1 MKYSDN
7 NLLNYTSYYEL
18 ENFEEQIEQVLG
30 VVHQTLNAISQNMH
44 IDLVSKTDFLYFG
57 SITTNNNINPN
68 DPIDLLIKIN
78 NPFLLDV
85 NKEYLHTK
93 SRKKRATLMSTANI
107 LQILSASFYQAL
119 TPVSKVSLNGS
130 NILIDSLGELGKN
143 YRIFVVASKN
153 TESGECYGI
162 NSTQKSIFK
171 YNIETAID
179 NFNQKNKSTNGNFSD
194 MINIIKSISYDV
206 NARLNEFAIE
216 SLIYNVPNKFF
227 EGEANIQLLKVLNY
241 IKLSNYDKFT
251 SIDENGDI
259 KSNGFIDTNIL
270 ELKKFIEQISY
281 ALQ

>member
-1 MKYSDN
+1 MKYTDN

-18 ENFEEQIEQVLG
+18 ENFKEQINQVLG
-30 VVHQTLNAISQNMH
+30 IAHQTLTTISQNMH

-57 SITTNNNINPN
+57 SITTNNNIAPS

-78 NPFLLDV
+78 NPFLIDV
-85 NKEYLHTK
+85 NNEYLHTK
-93 SRKKRATLMSTANI
+93 SRKKRAKLLSTDTI
-107 LQILSASFYQAL
+107 LQILSTSFYQAL

-130 NILIDSLGELGKN
+130 SLLIDSLGELGKN
-143 YRIFVVASKN
+143 YRIFVVASEN
-153 TESGECYGI
+153 NESGECYGI
-162 NSTQKSIFK
+162 NSVQKFIYK
-171 YNIETAID
+171 YNIETAIS
-179 NFNQKNKSTNGNFSD
+179 NFNQKNEDTNGNFSD
-194 MINIIKSISYDV
+194 VINMIKSISNDV
-206 NARLNEFAIE
+206 NAHLNEFAIE

-227 EGEANIQLLKVLNY
+227 EGEPNIQLLKVLNY

-259 KSNGFIDTNIL
+259 KTNGFIDTSLL

>member
-1 MKYSDN
+1 MKYTDN

-18 ENFEEQIEQVLG
+18 ENFKEQINQVLG
-30 VVHQTLNAISQNMH
+30 IAHQTLTTISQNMH

-57 SITTNNNINPN
+57 SIITNNNIAPS

-78 NPFLLDV
+78 NPFLIDV
-85 NKEYLHTK
+85 NNEYLHTK
-93 SRKKRATLMSTANI
+93 SRKKRAKLLSTDTI
-107 LQILSASFYQAL
+107 LQILSTSFYQAL

-130 NILIDSLGELGKN
+130 SLLIDSLGELGKN
-143 YRIFVVASKN
+143 YRIFVVASEN
-153 TESGECYGI
+153 NESGECYGI
-162 NSTQKSIFK
+162 NSVQKFIYK
-171 YNIETAID
+171 YNIETAIS
-179 NFNQKNKSTNGNFSD
+179 NFNQKNEDTNGNFSD
-194 MINIIKSISYDV
+194 VINMIKSISNDV
-206 NARLNEFAIE
+206 NAHLNEFAIE

-227 EGEANIQLLKVLNY
+227 EGEPNIQLLKVLNY

-259 KSNGFIDTNIL
+259 KTNGFIDTSLL